1 MSYNESLRNYTFFD
15 FFINIESEVQYLSAI
30 ESALTK
36 SNSVKTFFYMN
47 SYAFYLYEMNDEFRL
62 AILSADFL
70 IPDGQSIV
78 WAVKTLYKRK
88 INKVVFTYSFNPHI
102 SNILLKYKAKIFFLG
117 GTENE
122 LIHAIDNIKEINPNL
137 LIVGHYN
144 GYFSN
149 ISDTDHIIDLINK
162 SGAEVL
168 IVAMGMPRS
177 EIWINRNKKRLNV
190 KLIFSVGGF
199 LSFASGKIKMAP
211 KWLFNTGLE
220 WLHRLFQE
228 PKRLIKRY
236 LISNSFFVFKVIKK
250 KYGF

>member
-1 MSYNESLRNYTFFD
+1 
-15 FFINIESEVQYLSAI
+15 
-30 ESALTK
+30 
-36 SNSVKTFFYMN
+36 
-47 SYAFYLYEMNDEFRL
+47 MNDEFRL
-62 AILSADFL
+62 AIQSADFL

-102 SNILLKYKAKIFFLG
+102 SNILSKHNAKVFFLG

-122 LIHAIDNIKEINPNL
+122 LINAINKIKMLNPNL
-137 LIVGHYN
+137 SIAGYHN
-144 GYFSN
+144 GFFCT
-149 ISDTDHIIDLINK
+149 ISDNDLILDLINK
-162 SGAEVL
+162 SEAEVL

-177 EIWINRNKKRLNV
+177 EVWINQNKNRLNV
-190 KLIFSVGGF
+190 KVIFSVGGF
-199 LSFASGKIKMAP
+199 LGLASGKIKMAP
-211 KWLFNTGLE
+211 KWLFNSGLE